1 MTNDPHRCAETT
13 PESWAEALREKQDEA
28 ASRLAFYHAQGRW
41 PEGRERAPETD
52 TLPALL
58 RRQAW

>member
-1 MTNDPHRCAETT
+1 MTTEPLRCAETT
-13 PESWAEALREKQDEA
+13 PESWAEALREKQRQAEA
-28 ASRLAFYHAQGRW
+28 RLAFYQREGRW